1 MRFYGSYCTTAYIL
15 EVGVESEMEFSLEE
29 VTLSWMLQ
37 KQKIKMNFRN
47 FSEVSALISLIAVAK
62 LISSI
67 GYTHYQHSTTSQTS
81 SIKVQRIQDRT
92 KQGRIT

>member
-1 MRFYGSYCTTAYIL
+1 MRFYGPYCTTAYIL